1 MTSEAQMRAVLKYKK
16 KVKRISVEFCPTETE
31 LWEHLQAQDRKQTYL
46 KELIRRDLTKKMA

>member
-1 MTSEAQMRAVLKYKK
+1 MRAVSKYKK